1 MYIIRKHTKIR
12 IYIYIYIY
20 ISFAFPRFLTT
31 QTPSTKQVAS
41 TPKKEKKKKKRE
53 NREEALKQRDSLY
66 VCFWINLPTIQ
77 TRGTVGRQL

>member
-1 MYIIRKHTKIR
+1 MYMIRKHTKIR
-12 IYIYIYIY
+12 KNIY
-20 ISFAFPRFLTT
+20 ISFAFPRFLAT
-31 QTPSTKQVAS
+31 QTPSTKQVAN
-41 TPKKEKKKKKRE
+41 TPKKEKKKKRE